1 LLRFARGP
9 APHDLFAS
17 QREQAMRDAIA
28 EVSAALKTLNKPS
41 PWSDEI
47 KASDEFLAPLFT
59 AYYQKLGRPNIMAK
73 QRFHELVDFI
83 EPEDVDAEICEKL
96 NAIVEVARQAK
107 PL

>member
-1 LLRFARGP
+1 MG
-9 APHDLFAS
+9 
-17 QREQAMRDAIA
+17 
-28 EVSAALKTLNKPS
+28 
-41 PWSDEI
+41 
-47 KASDEFLAPLFT
+47 
-59 AYYQKLGRPNIMAK
+59 K